1 MILRQSK
8 MEFKGQLCSTIE
20 SEMNT
25 VDPAVASEVWLG
37 YDLGG

>member
-25 VDPAVASEVWLG
+25 VDPAVASEV
-37 YDLGG
+37 